1 MVAAPLLMSV
11 AKSLMPVA
19 KSRRACSASLALS
32 SKRRAER
39 GAPQASGRIG
49 ARRFLVLGNPGQR
62 GFHIGE
68 FTGGKSFDP
77 DTRGFRLFLGEF
89 RGCDG
94 MHPHQ
99 TAAHFGRE
107 FLLLLFGHYPL
118 LQIICAV
125 YGAAMARS
133 IRPL

>member
-1 MVAAPLLMSV
+1 MVIAP
-11 AKSLMPVA
+11 SLMLVA
-19 KSRRACSASLALS
+19 NSRRACSAREPL
-32 SKRRAER
+32 
-39 GAPQASGRIG
+39 GATDRLLGRIG
-49 ARRFLVLGNPGQR
+49 ARRFLVLGNPCQR

-68 FTGGKSFDP
+68 FTGRKSFDP
-77 DTRGFRLFLGEF
+77 DARGFRLLLGEF

-99 TAAHFGRE
+99 TAAYFGRE
-107 FLLLLFGHYPL
+107 FLLFLFGHYPL
-118 LQIICAV
+118 LKFTCAV